1 LDNQSELSRTKKE
14 NLEEYAQSGAFRKFL
29 AEVIAAAVPLR
40 SPLYVGQ
47 TGALQRRIRDHL
59 APSSGLA
66 TRLRSADIQI
76 EDCSLAYELMPEND
90 LYKDEQTLTLIEE
103 IVTRLIRPGFVG
115 RIG

>member
-1 LDNQSELSRTKKE
+1 MEEHAQSE
-14 NLEEYAQSGAFRKFL
+14 AFRVFL
-29 AEVIAAAVPLR
+29 VDVIASAVPLR
-40 SPLYVGQ
+40 APLYVGQ
-47 TGALQRRIRDHL
+47 TGGLRRRIKDHL
-59 APSSGLA
+59 APGSGLA

-76 EDCSLAYELMPEND
+76 ENCTLAYRLMPDSD